1 MEGGKKKK
9 EFKTLSCKI
18 FLTGGAEMRKKIIL
32 LVVLCLCLTIPAM
45 VAGAEKFPTKPIEV
59 VVPFAAGGST
69 DVLARL
75 VAKYAPKYFD
85 KPLIIIDKPG
95 GGGVTG
101 TEGVVRSN
109 PDGYTLYLGYGSGH
123 DLVMPHFQKL
133 PYETFKDLI
142 PVCRL
147 SVHSIVMIIRSD
159 APYKTMK
166 EFIEWGKKREQVTAS
181 VSTKAGSV
189 DITFQALGKATGL
202 KIVSVPFR
210 GGAES
215 VTAIVGGQTDCG
227 GNHPSEIISHIKAK
241 RLIPIGVALDSRDPA
256 IPDVPTFKELGYPV
270 VSAGS
275 VKGVAAPKGTPPE
288 VIRYLAE
295 RFKKVCEDQEFI
307 KSMKDIGQ
315 PVMYLGPEDFGKFLK
330 EGFDEFGGLIKE
342 FNIKLE

>member
-1 MEGGKKKK
+1 MREKKKV
-9 EFKTLSCKI
+9 F
-18 FLTGGAEMRKKIIL
+18 GMMM
-32 LVVLCLCLTIPAM
+32 LCLFLFIPVM
-45 VAGAEKFPTKPIEV
+45 VGAAEKFPTKPIEL

-75 VAKYAPKYFD
+75 VAKYAPKYFE
-85 KPLIIIDKPG
+85 KPLIIVNKPG

-101 TEGVVRSN
+101 TEGVVRST
-109 PDGYTLYLGYGSGH
+109 PDGYALYVGYGSGH
-123 DLVMPHFQKL
+123 DLVMPHFIGTASL
-133 PYETFKDLI
+133 PKMPFDTFKDLI

-147 SVHSIVMIIRSD
+147 SVHSVVMIIRGD
-159 APYKTMK
+159 APYKTLK
-166 EFIEWGKKREQVTAS
+166 EFIDWGKKKEQVTAS

-202 KIVSVPFR
+202 KIVTVPFR

-241 RLIPIGVALDSRDPA
+241 RLIPIAVALDARDPA
-256 IPDVPTFKELGYPV
+256 IPDVPTFKELGYNV
-270 VSAGS
+270 VTVGS

-288 VIRYLAE
+288 VIGYLSE
-295 RFKKVCEDQEFI
+295 RFRKVCEDPEFI

-315 PVMYLGPEDFGKFLK
+315 PVMYLGPEDFGKYLK
-330 EGFDEFGGLIKE
+330 EGFEQFGKLIKE

>member
-1 MEGGKKKK
+1 MLKKM
-9 EFKTLSCKI
+9 LVGIVLGS
-18 FLTGGAEMRKKIIL
+18 FLL
-32 LVVLCLCLTIPAM
+32 LPML
-45 VAGAEKFPTKPIEV
+45 AGAQEKYPTKAIEL

-85 KPLIIIDKPG
+85 KPLVIVNKPG
-95 GGGVTG
+95 GGGITG
-101 TEGVVRSN
+101 TEGVVRSK
-109 PDGYTLYLGYGSGH
+109 PDGYSLFIGYGSGH
-123 DLVMPHFQKL
+123 DLVTPHFQKM
-133 PYETFKDLI
+133 PYDPFKDLL

-147 SVHSIVMIIRSD
+147 SIHSIVMIIRGD

-166 EFIEWGKKREQVTAS
+166 ELVEWGKKKPQVTAS

-189 DITFQALGKATGL
+189 DITFQAVGKATGL
-202 KIVSVPFR
+202 KMVTVPFR

-227 GNHPSEIISHIKAK
+227 GNHPSEVISHIKAK
-241 RLIPIGVALDSRDPA
+241 RLIPIAVALENRDPA
-256 IPDVPTFKELGYPV
+256 IPDVPTFKELGYNV
-270 VSAGS
+270 VAVGS

-295 RFKKVCEDQEFI
+295 RFKKVCDDQEFV

-315 PVMYLGPEDFGKFLK
+315 PVMYQNPQEFGKFLK
-330 EGFDEFGGLIKE
+330 EGFEQYGKMIKE

>member
-1 MEGGKKKK
+1 M
-9 EFKTLSCKI
+9 
-18 FLTGGAEMRKKIIL
+18 KKIKKIGWL
-32 LVVLCLCLTIPAM
+32 LACCSLLLPLSL
-45 VAGAEKFPTKPIEV
+45 AGAQDKFPSKPIEL

-75 VAKYAPKYFD
+75 VAKFAPKYFD
-85 KPLIIIDKPG
+85 KPLVVINKPG

-101 TEGVVRSN
+101 TEGVVRSA
-109 PDGYTLYLGYGSGH
+109 PDGHTLYMGYGSGH

-133 PYETFKDLI
+133 PYKTFEDLTS
-142 PVCRL
+142 VCRL
-147 SVHSIVMIIRSD
+147 SVHSILMIIRSD

-166 EFIEWGKKREQVTAS
+166 EFVDWGKKREQVTAS

-189 DITFQALGKATGL
+189 DISFQAVGKTTGL
-202 KIVSVPFR
+202 KMVTVPFR

-241 RLIPIGVALDSRDPA
+241 RLIPIAVALEQRDPA
-256 IPDVPTFKELGYPV
+256 IPDVPTFKELGYNV
-270 VSAGS
+270 VTVGS

-288 VIRYLAE
+288 AIRYLAE

-307 KSMKDIGQ
+307 QAMKDIGQ
-315 PVMYLGPEDFGKFLK
+315 PVMYLGSSDFAKYMK
-330 EGFDEFGGLIKE
+330 EGFEQYGKLIKE

>member
-1 MEGGKKKK
+1 MK
-9 EFKTLSCKI
+9 
-18 FLTGGAEMRKKIIL
+18 RL
-32 LVVLCLCLTIPAM
+32 LWAM
-45 VAGAEKFPTKPIEV
+45 VLVSFLLLPAVGGTAEKFPAKPIEM

-85 KPLIIIDKPG
+85 KPLVVVNKPG
-95 GGGVTG
+95 GGGITG
-101 TEGVVRSN
+101 TEGVVRSK
-109 PDGYTLYLGYGSGH
+109 PDGYSLFVGYGSGH
-123 DLVMPHFQKL
+123 DLVTPHFQKM
-133 PYETFKDLI
+133 PYDTFNDLI

-147 SVHSIVMIIRSD
+147 SVHSIVMIIRGD
-159 APYKTMK
+159 APYKNLK
-166 EFIEWGKKREQVTAS
+166 EFIDWGKKKDQVTAS

-189 DITFQALGKATGL
+189 DITFQAVGKATGL
-202 KIVSVPFR
+202 KLVTVPFR

-241 RLIPIGVALDSRDPA
+241 RLIPIAVALESRDSA
-256 IPDVPTFKELGYPV
+256 IPDVPTFKELGYNV
-270 VSAGS
+270 VAVGS

-288 VIRYLAE
+288 VISYLSE
-295 RFKKVCEDQEFI
+295 RFKKVCDDPEFV

-315 PVMYLGPEDFGKFLK
+315 PVMYQGPQEFGKYMK
-330 EGFDEFGGLIKE
+330 EGFAQYGQMIKE

>member
-1 MEGGKKKK
+1 MGKKKMILWVLILC
-9 EFKTLSCKI
+9 TPL
-18 FLTGGAEMRKKIIL
+18 IL
-32 LVVLCLCLTIPAM
+32 LNA
-45 VAGAEKFPTKPIEV
+45 AGAAEKFPSKPIEL

-75 VAKYAPKYFD
+75 VAKYAPKHFD
-85 KPLIIIDKPG
+85 KPLVVINKPG

-109 PDGYTLYLGYGSGH
+109 PDGYSLYVGYGSGH

-133 PYETFKDLI
+133 PFETFKDLI

-147 SVHSIVMIIRSD
+147 SVHSVVMIIRAD

-166 EFIEWGKKREQVTAS
+166 EFVEWGKKKDQVTAS
-181 VSTKAGSV
+181 VSTRAGSV
-189 DITFQALGKATGL
+189 DIALQAVGKTTGL
-202 KIVSVPFR
+202 KIVTVPFR

-241 RLIPIGVALDSRDPA
+241 RLIPIAVALDQRDAA

-270 VSAGS
+270 VVAGS

-288 VIRYLAE
+288 VIAYLAE
-295 RFKKVCEDQEFI
+295 RFKKVCEDPEFV
-307 KSMKDIGQ
+307 KSMTDIGQ
-315 PVMYLGPEDFGKFLK
+315 PVMYLGSADFGTFMQA
-330 EGFDEFGGLIKE
+330 GFEQYGKLIKE
-342 FNIKLE
+342 FNIKLQ

>member
-1 MEGGKKKK
+1 
-9 EFKTLSCKI
+9 
-18 FLTGGAEMRKKIIL
+18 MRKKIVL
-32 LVVLCLCLTIPAM
+32 LMILCLCLVIPAM
-45 VAGAEKFPTKPIEV
+45 VAAAEKFPTKPIEV

-85 KPLIIIDKPG
+85 KPLVIIDKPG

-101 TEGVVRSN
+101 TEGVVRSS

-166 EFIEWGKKREQVTAS
+166 EFIDWGKKREQVTAS

-256 IPDVPTFKELGYPV
+256 LPDVPTFKELGYPV

-315 PVMYLGPEDFGKFLK
+315 PVMYLGPEDFGKYLK
-330 EGFDEFGGLIKE
+330 EGFDEFGRLIKE
-342 FNIKLE
+342 FDIKLE

>member
-1 MEGGKKKK
+1 MEKGKK
-9 EFKTLSCKI
+9 FSLAWI
-18 FLTGGAEMRKKIIL
+18 FCLFLLIPVTAE
-32 LVVLCLCLTIPAM
+32 A
-45 VAGAEKFPTKPIEV
+45 AEKFPTKPIEI

-75 VAKYAPKYFD
+75 VAKYAPKHFE
-85 KPLIIIDKPG
+85 KPLVVINKPG

-109 PDGYTLYLGYGSGH
+109 PDGYSLYVGYGSGH

-133 PYETFKDLI
+133 PFETFKDLI

-147 SVHSIVMIIRSD
+147 SVHSVVMIIRAD

-166 EFIEWGKKREQVTAS
+166 EFIEWGKKKDQVTAS

-189 DITFQALGKATGL
+189 DIAFQAVGKATGL
-202 KIVSVPFR
+202 KMVTVPFR

-241 RLIPIGVALDSRDPA
+241 RLIPIAVALDQRDSA

-270 VSAGS
+270 AVVGS
-275 VKGVAAPKGTPPE
+275 VKGVAAPKGTPAD
-288 VIRYLAE
+288 VVQYLAE
-295 RFKKVCEDQEFI
+295 RFKKICEDPEFI

-315 PVMYLGPEDFGKFLK
+315 PVMYLGPSDFGKYLK
-330 EGFDEFGGLIKE
+330 DGFDQYGKLIQE